1 MLSYSS
7 VRAIIWPISLKNLMK
22 KPIPLFVFL
31 AITATFAACGLAMPL
46 SPILSS
52 EPENGAVLTR
62 APRTLRLY
70 FRGLPDVDRSTL
82 RLLGPT
88 GEHQLRGLHTMA
100 ANDLMIEILDAI
112 TPGDYTVEWT
122 TVIVNNPT
130 VYSGTLNFTVEDRP

>member
-1 MLSYSS
+1 MWS
-7 VRAIIWPISLKNLMK
+7 IFLKTLMK
-22 KPIPLFVFL
+22 KLIPHFAFL
-31 AITATFAACGLAMPL
+31 VITATLVGCGLAMPH

-52 EPENGAVLTR
+52 EPGNGAVLTR

-70 FRGLPDVDRSTL
+70 FEGLPDVDRSTL
-82 RLLGPT
+82 RLLGPN

-100 ANDLMIEILDAI
+100 ADDLMIEILDAI

-130 VYSGTLNFTVEDRP
+130 VYSGKLNFTVEDRP

>member
-1 MLSYSS
+1 
-7 VRAIIWPISLKNLMK
+7 MK
-22 KPIPLFVFL
+22 KLIPLFAFL
-31 AITATFAACGLAMPL
+31 VIAATLAACGLAMSH

-70 FRGLPDVDRSTL
+70 FEGLPDVDRSTL
-82 RLLGPT
+82 RLVGPK
-88 GEHQLRGLHTMA
+88 GEPLLRGLHTMA
-100 ANDLMIEILDAI
+100 ADDLMIEILDPL

-130 VYSGTLNFTVEDRP
+130 VYSGTLNFTVEDRH

>member
-1 MLSYSS
+1 
-7 VRAIIWPISLKNLMK
+7 MK
-22 KPIPLFVFL
+22 KRIPIFTFL
-31 AITATFAACGLAMPL
+31 TITATLAACGLVMPH

-52 EPENGAVLTR
+52 EPKEGAVLTR

-70 FRGLPDVDRSTL
+70 FEGLPDVDRSSL
-82 RLLGPT
+82 RLLGPN

-100 ANDLMIEILDAI
+100 ADDLMIEILDPL

-130 VYSGTLNFTVEDRP
+130 VYSDEFDFKVEDRP